1 MIMVKDIYISLRDI
15 KKMHF
20 EGDGNECYMYI
31 TYRFDDTPIK
41 LRVDDFGEYIEL
53 GNAICSEI
61 RIMEA

>member
-1 MIMVKDIYISLRDI
+1 
-15 KKMHF
+15 MHF